1 MFFQTLGMRRF
12 DTPEP
17 PFAKN
22 DSMMPFS
29 SNQVKCKTPISKAGN
44 QHKTLAI
51 QQKSSPQNLFLCLQK
66 NYPQKKRNIIALN
79 PGPLVLKNMSP
90 FLKNHKNAD
99 FPSFKKPSKKRR

>member
-1 MFFQTLGMRRF
+1 MFFQALGMRRF

-29 SNQVKCKTPISKAGN
+29 SNQVKCKTPTSKVGN

-51 QQKSSPQNLFLCLQK
+51 QQKSSPQITVPLPAKHNL
-66 NYPQKKRNIIALN
+66 PKKKETSSLST
-79 PGPLVLKNMSP
+79 PGPLV
-90 FLKNHKNAD
+90 
-99 FPSFKKPSKKRR
+99 